1 MIRITA
7 EANEREIVAA
17 LHQMG
22 RDRVKR
28 FIRLLLLYRD
38 DPILLEECADM
49 VLAELERRAEANS
62 R

>member
-7 EANEREIVAA
+7 EANEREVVAA
-17 LHQMG
+17 LHQLG

-28 FIRLLLLYRD
+28 FIRLLLLYQD